1 MEGVDFLSLFSNA
14 QQALPSVHGL
24 MRGCSRA
31 IPGRVIINMVETSLF
46 NQMISANMDGVS
58 HKRMC
63 YLKMIPLTSQSPTD
77 DCSAHNAVIS
87 HFLVSLFS
95 LDF

>member
-1 MEGVDFLSLFSNA
+1 MSLFSTA

-46 NQMISANMDGVS
+46 NEMFLADVNGIS
-58 HKRMC
+58 HKHMC
-63 YLKMIPLTSQSPTD
+63 YMKMIPLTSQSPTD
-77 DCSAHNAVIS
+77 DCNVHNAVIT

-95 LDF
+95 LDY